1 MLRKATI
8 ETENQVYRV
17 DRNVVIMNGVNS
29 DRVDMFI
36 SECERNNGV
45 LSITYNGSRRIISVS
60 YNLYVFNSDDL
71 FQMLDKF
78 SVPVRAN
85 LIDKIKHSSWQF
97 SDQNQKDILAAPI
110 HCCNKPPK

>member
-1 MLRKATI
+1 MLRKSNI
-8 ETENQVYRV
+8 ESEDRIYRV
-17 DRNVVIMNGVNS
+17 DRNVVLVNS
-29 DRVDMFI
+29 VNIDRVDRFI

-45 LSITYNGSRRIISVS
+45 LGITYNDSRRIISVS

-71 FQMLDKF
+71 FEMLDKF

-85 LIDKIKHSSWQF
+85 LIDKIKHSAWQF
-97 SDQNQKDILAAPI
+97 SDQNQKDILAAPV